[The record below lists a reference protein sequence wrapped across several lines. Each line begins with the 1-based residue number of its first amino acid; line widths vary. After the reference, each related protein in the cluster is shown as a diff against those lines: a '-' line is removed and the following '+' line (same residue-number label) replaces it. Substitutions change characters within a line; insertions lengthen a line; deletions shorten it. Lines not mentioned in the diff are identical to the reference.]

1 MSISEKRTAS
11 PSVSG
16 LRGTGRP
23 MSVNGDRSV
32 GSSEHEVELN
42 GARHVTF
49 TAQRATS
56 PSRHARVPGSLSP
69 KPSQST
75 LLPDTL
81 HISVRMGLIR
91 QYFHVILDAKTLI
104 ENILLSATLAV
115 AALKYN
121 EIPKEK
127 DPWMFLGM

>member
-1 MSISEKRTAS
+1 
-11 PSVSG
+11 
-16 LRGTGRP
+16 
-23 MSVNGDRSV
+23 
-32 GSSEHEVELN
+32 
-42 GARHVTF
+42 
-49 TAQRATS
+49 
-56 PSRHARVPGSLSP
+56 
-69 KPSQST
+69 
-75 LLPDTL
+75 
-81 HISVRMGLIR
+81 MGLIR